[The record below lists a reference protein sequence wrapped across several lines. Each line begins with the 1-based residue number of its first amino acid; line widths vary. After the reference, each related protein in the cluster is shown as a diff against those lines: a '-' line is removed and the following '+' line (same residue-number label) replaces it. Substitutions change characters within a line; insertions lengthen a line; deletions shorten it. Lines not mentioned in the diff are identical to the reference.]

1 MFDQSVLAALSA
13 KKAFSLKDFLL
24 ANQANGC
31 LLGEEAIRKRLR
43 SLIQTGEVMRVG
55 RNAYCI
61 AEKNVGHYRH
71 EYSELAERVAAIV
84 HEEYPV
90 LEFSIFE
97 LIQLNE
103 FVNHQLAHNVLFLS
117 VEEGIGEFVFETLKE
132 HFPGK
137 VMLNPT
143 PELYHQYWYEDMIVI
158 GKLVTEAPKGH
169 EQPWHTRLEKMLVDL
184 VTEQILMK
192 SISENEIP
200 AILEDAFSRYAV
212 DESCL
217 FRYAKRRTAEKR
229 LRTLIREKTNISLRT
244 E

>member
-84 HEEYPV
+84 HEEYTRSAWTYLCRKLQPGSCRDQGATGDV
-90 LEFSIFE
+90 YGSV
-97 LIQLNE
+97 
-103 FVNHQLAHNVLFLS
+103 FVNW
-117 VEEGIGEFVFETLKE
+117 K
-132 HFPGK
+132 
-137 VMLNPT
+137 
-143 PELYHQYWYEDMIVI
+143 
-158 GKLVTEAPKGH
+158 
-169 EQPWHTRLEKMLVDL
+169 
-184 VTEQILMK
+184 
-192 SISENEIP
+192 
-200 AILEDAFSRYAV
+200 
-212 DESCL
+212 
-217 FRYAKRRTAEKR
+217 
-229 LRTLIREKTNISLRT
+229 
-244 E
+244 

>member
-13 KKAFSLKDFLL
+13 KKAFSLKEFLL
-24 ANQANGC
+24 ATQANGC

-97 LIQLNE
+97 LILLNE

-158 GKLVTEAPKGH
+158 GK
-169 EQPWHTRLEKMLVDL
+169 
-184 VTEQILMK
+184 
-192 SISENEIP
+192 
-200 AILEDAFSRYAV
+200 
-212 DESCL
+212 
-217 FRYAKRRTAEKR
+217 
-229 LRTLIREKTNISLRT
+229 
-244 E
+244 